1 MNVAREGSNSRWVLA
16 LLALGAAAGSLAPA
30 RVEAQCQVV
39 AAPRLFDPP
48 PGGVQPSTLQGRQDR
63 LIVGGT
69 DGAKRLLVRY
79 NYGFLVYDLSSPAAP
94 SKVQQKDLR
103 TEEKYPVA
111 GDGQTRAGMVSY
123 SSDGARALV
132 PWGAADFGTVA
143 LSGAPLSGGGEY
155 LPTGSKTNMTAIV
168 KASGRYLAFS
178 ATYSPS
184 SGSSLWVADISNIQR
199 GVIADQL
206 NQNQIGSWPYVGPS
220 LGGQVAHL
228 KVVEAG
234 ARAFIVA
241 ASTTAVTVV
250 DVSSPG
256 PAGVGITNGFSHR
269 TYSTSEL
276 GLSGP
281 IKSVAAASHPTDGG
295 LYLLVETAVLSS
307 GAYQSGGVTL
317 SRVTPPST
325 PGGSF
330 GPAQLN
336 GAHTPDAAVRKA
348 QPGILLLPFD
358 SDVVAVYFEGALADG
373 ALHLN
378 VRSSTDFGRNLAD
391 GLKFATPTQFEG
403 MDGFRSSG
411 GTFHVY
417 MGLLAV
423 GTYAASVNCELA
435 PTPAEGTLSVEKVPA
450 TGPTLAVPDNGT
462 VFVGDEL
469 RIRPSFAPSDTIQPV
484 TDWRFDYAFHE
495 GSPTDASGATPFL
508 VNPDVPFTPGS
519 FPAQLTLVGPCD
531 PSQDGDQNVSN
542 GTGCWDSVLA
552 SSDFASP
559 DPAAGSV
566 VQIPLAFEVRNALNE
581 GSSDLTKHRINWKV
595 PKPLL
600 KSASILSGEAVEDGS
615 EGTPHRTSNGYRW
628 YFASAP
634 VGESGSETLTLKAD
648 CTGPICNP
656 ALTQR
661 GTYRYWVSVP
671 YRNGFRTPDCP
682 GLEGTACTVPTAPT
696 VAVTDVVLGF
706 SVPESGNVSAQ
717 GLTIGSTSKKG
728 TAATPCGGTSGFTY
742 DLCTVTGGDCP
753 EGSYTGV
760 GFVATN
766 PFPATGTGTVTIP
779 MPQEGTYGV
788 RIRYQ
793 YTTTGDCGNGNADAL
808 TARWP
813 DQGQWAPLTVIR
825 SVPTVKLF
833 NSTGTTEL
841 SKWAGTYSLTTGQ
854 TARAYAYVNDVRESA
869 LPPGASIIHT
879 NSETGQVTQIGTTQG
894 ASFSIATRGDYVVTL
909 RGYGVD
915 ATAAIA
921 VEAPLGG
928 GGGGGGTTPQALS
941 ISSIWANPATV
952 ALGQPATISCSA
964 TGGTAPYS
972 YSFSYGDGSPN
983 ESSTTGVVTHA
994 FSVAGTKTVRCTATD
1009 SANANRSASVFVT
1022 VGTSTGS
1029 CDFIINDSTG
1039 AKLSFDPFS
1048 RSYDAISG
1056 QPLTFVASNVTGT
1069 PSWTFRPGATAIGN
1083 PATYT
1088 YTITGLEMQS
1098 FTATLTATGCS
1109 KSYPVNVTPSS
1120 GQSFLDFA
1128 IADAD
1133 TGTALARTGTVYGP
1147 ATAGQR
1153 LKFTASGATGDVSWV
1168 FGDGT
1173 SSAEASPVKVY
1184 APAVD
1189 ASYTVTL
1196 TNGANTK
1203 QYTVSVKGST
1213 GAPLTGNYTYQYADG
1228 TNVNR
1233 SAVEPNKPIRFT
1245 GADQATTYTWDFGD
1259 GTPLAQGSPKD
1270 YSFTRGGTFSVKL
1283 TVARNGVPGTVSTAT
1298 PTVFTV
1304 KPPPDPLLWVA
1315 GGMAYTDNGAGV
1327 KWQSDLSI
1335 HNPGTTTATV
1345 SLAYVAGATWDGAT
1359 KVTWI
1364 PQALVA
1370 GETKSY
1376 TNVLKSLFL
1385 LDQGAWGV
1393 VLVRGD
1399 DIPVPPVI
1407 VSRTYN
1413 AANADE
1419 VGTFGLSVPALSVAG
1434 GVQPQSAGG
1443 GNVLAGLRHDDV
1455 FRTNLAIANLKGET
1469 AEVEVVFR
1477 DVNGNVLG
1485 VPALITIEARGVKQI
1500 GSVLAAKPAEG
1511 GEAIGGAGYATPT
1524 SDFSAE
1530 VKLRKGSG
1538 IYPYATVI
1546 DNGTGDSIVVTPAP
1560 RPSPSYR
1567 LPGVVRVQGKN
1578 GPFWMSD
1585 VAVLNPSA
1593 KERRVRVTY
1602 SYKKVGAAGRATM
1615 ENTLVFK
1622 PWEMKIAV
1630 DFVKTWLGLAEGDL
1644 AGYADSFV
1652 DIAPAADDA
1661 APTENLVVVGK
1672 TYMETANGSIG
1683 LQLDGFAYEDGI
1695 SAQGSRQRV
1704 VLSGLEAN
1712 RDYRTNLALFLTPG
1726 STGSAQVDVR
1736 VLDSFGRESKKI
1748 SSVGLN
1754 ADAPFVQIGNDSL
1767 FAGLTTGEMSRATIV
1782 IDNPRGTA
1790 VVGAYAT
1797 VIDNRS
1803 EDATFVAGQPAP

>member
-1 MNVAREGSNSRWVLA
+1 MNVARPGSISRRLLA
-16 LLALGAAAGSLAPA
+16 LLSLAAAAGSLAPA
-30 RVEAQCQVV
+30 RADAQCQVLS
-39 AAPRLFDPP
+39 APSRFDPP
-48 PGGVQPSTLQGRQDR
+48 PGGVTPSTLQGRQDR
-63 LIVGGT
+63 LAVGGPA
-69 DGAKRLLVRY
+69 GAKRLLVRY

-94 SKVQQKDLR
+94 QKVLQKDLR
-103 TEEKYPVA
+103 APDGYPVA
-111 GDGQTRAGMVSY
+111 GDGQTRAGMLAS

-132 PWGAADFGTVA
+132 PWGAGGFGTIVM
-143 LSGAPLSGGGEY
+143 SGMSYSGGGEY
-155 LPTGSKTNMTAIV
+155 APSGETVKMTAAL
-168 KASGRYLAFS
+168 KAGNRYLAFS
-178 ATYSPS
+178 ST
-184 SGSSLWVADISNIQR
+184 SGGELWVSDLTTVQ
-199 GVIADQL
+199 GDVKADQA
-206 NQNQIGSWPYVGPS
+206 NQNQIGSWQYLGPNF
-220 LGGQVAHL
+220 GGPVSIL
-228 KVVEAG
+228 KVVESAP
-234 ARAFIVA
+234 RAYLVA
-241 ASTTAVTVV
+241 ASETRVTVI
-250 DVSSPG
+250 DVSAPG
-256 PAGVGITNGFSHR
+256 PVGPGITNGFSYR
-269 TYSTSEL
+269 TFTLSEL
-276 GLSGP
+276 GLSG
-281 IKSVAAASHPTDGG
+281 KLKAVSAALHPTDGG
-295 LYLLVETAVLSS
+295 LYLVAEGTQLGVGVYVST
-307 GAYQSGGVTL
+307 GVTL
-317 SRVTPPST
+317 TRVEPPASA
-325 PGGSF
+325 GGSF
-330 GPAQLN
+330 GAAEPRGL
-336 GAHTPDAAVRKA
+336 HVPDAAARRA
-348 QPGILLLPFD
+348 MPGNLLLSFD
-358 SDVVAVYFEGALADG
+358 TELIAVFVEGEGNDPG
-373 ALHLN
+373 GPLHLH
-378 VRSSTDFGRNLAD
+378 VRSSGDFGQNRAA
-391 GLKFATPTQFEG
+391 GIKFTSPTQLEALE
-403 MDGFRSSG
+403 GFRSSG
-411 GTFHVY
+411 GTFHLY

-435 PTPAEGTLSVEKVPA
+435 PTPAEGSLSVEKVPA
-450 TGPTLAVPDNGT
+450 TGPTIAVPDNGT

-469 RIRPSFAPSDTIQPV
+469 RIRPAFAPSDTLQPV

-495 GSPTDASGATPFL
+495 GVPTDASIATPFL
-508 VNPDVPFTPGS
+508 VNPDVPFTPGT
-519 FPAQLTLVGPCD
+519 FPSELKLIGPCD
-531 PSQDGDQNVSN
+531 PSQAGDQNVTS
-542 GTGCWDSVLA
+542 GAGCWDSVLA
-552 SSDFASP
+552 SGDFAAS
-559 DPAAGSV
+559 DPAAGTV
-566 VQIPLAFEVRNALNE
+566 KQIPLAFEVRNALN
-581 GSSDLTKHRINWKV
+581 GISSDLTKHRINWKV
-595 PKPLL
+595 PRPLL
-600 KSASILSGEAVEDGS
+600 MSASILSGEPVEDGS
-615 EGTPHRTSNGYRW
+615 EGTPARTSNAYRW
-628 YFASAP
+628 YFSATP
-634 VGESGSETLTLKAD
+634 VGETGSDVLTLKAD
-648 CTGPICNP
+648 CTGPVCNP
-656 ALTQR
+656 GLTQR

-682 GLEGTACTVPTAPT
+682 GLDGTSCTVPTAPT

-706 SVPESGNVSAQ
+706 SVPASGNVGAQ
-717 GLTIGSTSKKG
+717 ALTIGSTSKKG

-742 DLCTVTGGDCP
+742 DLCTASGGSCP

-760 GFVATN
+760 GFVATT
-766 PFPATGTGTVTIP
+766 PFPSAGSGAVSIP
-779 MPQEGTYGV
+779 MPPEGTYGV

-793 YTTTGDCGNGNADAL
+793 YTTTNDCAAAL
-808 TARWP
+808 TATWP

-825 SVPTVKLF
+825 SVPTVRLF

-854 TARAYAYVNDVRESA
+854 SARAYAYVNDVREAA
-869 LPPGASIIHT
+869 LPAGASIIHT
-879 NSETGQVTQIGTTQG
+879 NTETGQVTSIGTTQG

-928 GGGGGGTTPQALS
+928 GGGGGGTTPQALA
-941 ISSIWANPATV
+941 ISSIWANPTSVAVGQAVTV
-952 ALGQPATISCSA
+952 SCSA
-964 TGGTAPYS
+964 TGGTSPYS
-972 YSFSYGDGSPN
+972 YTFVFGDGTPN
-983 ESSTTGVVTHA
+983 VTNSSGNTTHS
-994 FSVAGTKTVRCTATD
+994 FDSEGTKTVRCTVSD
-1009 SANANRSASVFVT
+1009 SASANRSASVFVT
-1022 VGTSTGS
+1022 VGTSAGS
-1029 CDFIINDSTG
+1029 CDFVINDSTG

-1048 RSYDAISG
+1048 RAYDAISG

-1069 PSWTFRPGATAIGN
+1069 PSWTFRPGATATGS
-1083 PATYT
+1083 PATYA
-1088 YTITGLEMQS
+1088 YTITGLEMQA

-1109 KSYPVNVTPSS
+1109 KSYPVNVSPSS

-1128 IADAD
+1128 VADAD

-1184 APAVD
+1184 TPAVD

-1196 TNGANTK
+1196 TNGANQK

-1283 TVARNGVPGTVSTAT
+1283 TVARNGVPGTVTTAS

-1315 GGMAYTDNGAGV
+1315 GGMAYTDNGAGM

-1335 HNPGTTTATV
+1335 HNPGATTATV
-1345 SLAYVAGATWDGAT
+1345 SLGYVAGAAWDGAT
-1359 KVTWI
+1359 KVNWI

-1385 LDQGAWGV
+1385 LGEGAWGV

-1443 GNVLAGLRHDDV
+1443 GNVLAGLRHDGD

-1469 AEVEVVFR
+1469 AEVEIVFR

-1485 VPALITIEARGVKQI
+1485 APALVTVEARGVKQI
-1500 GSVLAAKPAEG
+1500 GSILSADPAQSGAAM
-1511 GEAIGGAGYATPT
+1511 GGAGYLTPT

-1546 DNGTGDSIVVTPAP
+1546 DNGTGDSIVVTPAA
-1560 RPSPSYR
+1560 RPSPRYR

-1593 KERRVRVTY
+1593 KERRVRITY

-1622 PWEMKIAV
+1622 PWEMKVAV
-1630 DFVKTWLGLAEGDL
+1630 DFVKTWLGLAENDV

-1672 TYMETANGSIG
+1672 TYMTTAKGSIG
-1683 LQLDGFAYEDGI
+1683 LQLDGFAYEDGV
-1695 SAQGSRQRV
+1695 SAQGSRQRI

-1754 ADAPFVQIGNDSL
+1754 GDAPFVQIGNDSL

>member
-1 MNVAREGSNSRWVLA
+1 MIVAREGSNSRILVA
-16 LLALGAAAGSLAPA
+16 LIAAGAAIGGLVPSRA
-30 RVEAQCQVV
+30 EAQCQVV
-39 AAPRLFDPP
+39 SAPSLFDQVTA
-48 PGGVQPSTLQGRQDR
+48 GSSFQGRPDR
-63 LIVGGT
+63 IALGGPA
-69 DGAKRLLVRY
+69 GARRLLVRY
-79 NYGFLVYDLSSPAAP
+79 NYGFISYDLASPAAP
-94 SKVQQKDLR
+94 QKLQQKDLR
-103 TEEKYPVA
+103 LGEAYPVG
-111 GDGQTRAGMVSY
+111 GDGQTRAGMLSL

-132 PWGAADFGTVA
+132 PWGAAEFGTIV
-143 LSGAPLSGGGEY
+143 LSPTPFAGGGEFA
-155 LPTGSKTNMTAIV
+155 PSGSKVKMTAAV
-168 KASGRYLAFS
+168 KSGSRYLAFS
-178 ATYSPS
+178 STSA
-184 SGSSLWVADISNIQR
+184 GALWVADLTTVQR
-199 GVIADQL
+199 NVPADQA
-206 NQNQIGSWPYVGPS
+206 NQNQIASWQYADPAF
-220 LGGQVAHL
+220 GGVLTIL
-228 KVVEAG
+228 KAVESAS
-234 ARAFIVA
+234 RAYLVA
-241 ASTTAVTVV
+241 ASETNVTVI
-250 DVSSPG
+250 DVSAPG
-256 PAGVGITNGFSHR
+256 PAGPSLTNGFSHR
-269 TYSTSEL
+269 TYSLSEL
-276 GLSGP
+276 GLSG
-281 IKSVAAASHPTDGG
+281 KLKALSAALHPTDGG
-295 LYLLVETAVLSS
+295 LYLVGEGTQLATGVLISS
-307 GAYQSGGVTL
+307 GVSLTRIQ
-317 SRVTPPST
+317 PPST

-330 GPAQLN
+330 GSAEPRGFHVPEAEARRAMPGSLLLSFDTELVAFFVE
-336 GAHTPDAAVRKA
+336 GEGD
-348 QPGILLLPFD
+348 QPGGPLR
-358 SDVVAVYFEGALADG
+358 
-373 ALHLN
+373 LH
-378 VRSSTDFGRNLAD
+378 VRSSNDFSQNRAA
-391 GLKFATPTQFEG
+391 GLKFNSPSQLESLE
-403 MDGFRSSG
+403 GFRSSG

-417 MGLLAV
+417 MGLTAV
-423 GTYAASVNCELA
+423 GTYASSITCSLA
-435 PTPAEGTLSVEKVPA
+435 PTPAEATLTVEKVPA
-450 TGPTLAVPDNGT
+450 SGGNETVPDDGT

-469 RIRPSFAPSDTIQPV
+469 RIRPIFAPTDAVQPV
-484 TDWRFDYAFHE
+484 LDWRFDYAHHE
-495 GSPTDASGATPFL
+495 GDPSDAAASTPFL
-508 VNPDVPFTPGS
+508 PSPDIPFTQGS
-519 FPAQLTLVGPCD
+519 YPSQLTLIGPCD
-531 PSQDGDQNVSN
+531 PSQDGGPSPST
-542 GTGCWDSVLA
+542 GTGCWASILA
-552 SSDFASP
+552 AGDFASA
-559 DPAAGSV
+559 DPAAGTTV
-566 VQIPLAFEVRNALNE
+566 PIPVAFEVRNALN
-581 GSSDLTKHRINWKV
+581 GSGSDLAKHRIRWKV
-595 PKPLL
+595 PRPFL
-600 KSASILSGEAVEDGS
+600 KSASILSGEPVEDAS
-615 EGTPHRTSNGYRW
+615 EGTPHRTSGTYRW

-634 VGESGSETLTLKAD
+634 VGQAGSDVLTRKAD
-648 CTGPICNP
+648 CTGPTCNP
-656 ALTQR
+656 GLTQR
-661 GTYRYWVSVP
+661 GEYRYWVSVP

-682 GLEGTACTVPTAPT
+682 GLAGESCTVPTAPT

-706 SVPESGNVSAQ
+706 SVPQSGNVGASS
-717 GLTIGSTSKKG
+717 LTIGSTSKKG
-728 TAATPCGGTSGFTY
+728 SAATPCGGTSGFTY
-742 DLCTVTGGDCP
+742 DLCTVSGSSCS
-753 EGSYTGV
+753 EGSYAGV
-760 GFVATN
+760 SFVATN
-766 PFPATGTGTVTIP
+766 PFPATGTGLVSIP

-788 RIRYQ
+788 RIRYS
-793 YTTTGDCGNGNADAL
+793 YTTTGNCGDAL
-808 TARWP
+808 TATWP

-825 SVPTVKLF
+825 SVPTVKIF

-841 SKWAGTYSLTTGQ
+841 SKWAGAYSLSTGQ
-854 TARAYAYVNDVRESA
+854 TARAYAYINDVREAA
-869 LPPGASIIHT
+869 LPQGASFIHT
-879 NSETGQVTQIGTTQG
+879 NTETGQVTQIGTSQG
-894 ASFSIATRGDYVVTL
+894 ASFSIATRGDYIVTL

-915 ATAAIA
+915 ATANLA

-928 GGGGGGTTPQALS
+928 GGGTTPPALS
-941 ISSIWANPATV
+941 ISSIWANPSAVAVGQTV
-952 ALGQPATISCSA
+952 TVSCSA
-964 TGGTAPYS
+964 TGGTSPYS
-972 YSFSYGDGSPN
+972 YTFVFGDGTPN
-983 ESSTTGVVTHA
+983 VTNSSGNTTHS
-994 FSVAGTKTVRCTATD
+994 FDSEGTKTVRCTATD
-1009 SANANRSASVFVT
+1009 SASATRSASVFVT
-1022 VGTSTGS
+1022 VGTTSSGT
-1029 CDFIINDSTG
+1029 CDFVINDSTG

-1048 RSYDAISG
+1048 RAYDAVSG

-1069 PSWTFRPGATAIGN
+1069 PSWAFGTGATAAGS
-1083 PATYT
+1083 PASYT
-1088 YTITGLEMQS
+1088 YTITGLEMKT
-1098 FTATLTATGCS
+1098 FTATLTAAGGCS
-1109 KSYPVNVTPSS
+1109 KSYPVNVSPSS

-1133 TGTALARTGTVYGP
+1133 TGTALARSGTVFGP

-1184 APAVD
+1184 TPAVD

-1196 TNGANTK
+1196 TNGANQK
-1203 QYTVSVKGST
+1203 QYSLSVKGST

-1270 YSFTRGGTFSVKL
+1270 YSFTRGGTFAVKL
-1283 TVARNGVPGTVSTAT
+1283 TVARNGVPGTVSTAS

-1399 DIPVPPVI
+1399 EIPVPPVI

-1455 FRTNLAIANLKGET
+1455 FRTNLAVANLKGET

-1485 VPALITIEARGVKQI
+1485 VPALITVEARGVKQI
-1500 GSVLAAKPAEG
+1500 GSVLSAPPAAG
-1511 GEAIGGAGYATPT
+1511 GAAMGGAGYATPT

-1560 RPSPSYR
+1560 RPSPRLR
-1567 LPGVVRVQGKN
+1567 LPGVVRVQGKS

-1622 PWEMKIAV
+1622 PWEMKVAV
-1630 DFVKTWLGLAEGDL
+1630 DFVKTWLGLDASDV

-1672 TYMETANGSIG
+1672 TYMETAKGSIG

-1754 ADAPFVQIGNDSL
+1754 ADAPFVQIGNDNL

>member
-1 MNVAREGSNSRWVLA
+1 MKVGREGSNSRWLLA
-16 LLALGAAAGSLAPA
+16 LIALGAAMGSLAPA
-30 RVEAQCQVV
+30 RAEAQCQVV
-39 AAPRLFDPP
+39 SAPSLFDQVVA
-48 PGGVQPSTLQGRQDR
+48 GATFVSQPNR
-63 LIVGGT
+63 LAVAGPT
-69 DGAKRLLVRY
+69 GARRLLVRY
-79 NYGFLVYDLSSPAAP
+79 NYGFVTYDLGSPGAP
-94 SKVQQKDLR
+94 QKLQTKDLR
-103 TEEKYPVA
+103 FNETYPVV
-111 GDGQTRAGMVSY
+111 GDGQTRAGMISA

-132 PWGAADFGTVA
+132 PWGVSEYGTIV
-143 LSGAPLSGGGEY
+143 LSPTPYAGGGEY
-155 LPTGSKTNMTAIV
+155 LPTGGKTKMTAAL
-168 KASGRYLAFS
+168 KTGNRYLAFS
-178 ATYSPS
+178 STSA
-184 SGSSLWVADISNIQR
+184 GALWVADVTTVARDVKANL
-199 GVIADQL
+199 D
-206 NQNQIGSWPYVGPS
+206 NQNQIGSWSYTGPDY
-220 LGGQVAHL
+220 GGPMEIL
-228 KVVEAG
+228 KPVESTSG
-234 ARAFIVA
+234 AYLVA
-241 ASTTAVTVV
+241 ASKTKVTVI
-250 DVSSPG
+250 DVSAPG
-256 PAGVGITNGFSHR
+256 PAGPGITSGFSHR
-269 TYSTSEL
+269 TYSLSEL
-276 GLSGP
+276 GLSGS
-281 IKSVAAASHPTDGG
+281 INALSAALHPTDGG
-295 LYLLVETAVLSS
+295 LYLVAEGTSLSV
-307 GAYQSGGVTL
+307 GVNL
-317 SRVTPPST
+317 SQGVSLTRIQPPAT
-325 PGGSF
+325 PGGQFGSAEARGFFLPEAGTRRAMPGSLLLSF
-330 GPAQLN
+330 DTELV
-336 GAHTPDAAVRKA
+336 AVFVEGEGD
-348 QPGILLLPFD
+348 QPGSPLQ
-358 SDVVAVYFEGALADG
+358 
-373 ALHLN
+373 LN
-378 VRSSTDFGRNLAD
+378 VRSSSDFSQNRAAGI
-391 GLKFATPTQFEG
+391 KFTTPDQFEG
-403 MDGFRSSG
+403 LDGFRSTG
-411 GTFHVY
+411 GTFHLY
-417 MGLLAV
+417 MGLLSV
-423 GTYAASVNCELA
+423 GSYAASISCSLA
-435 PTPAEGTLSVEKVPA
+435 PTPAEGSLSVEKIPA
-450 TGPTLAVPDNGT
+450 TGATVAVPDNGT

-469 RIRPSFAPSDTIQPV
+469 RIRPTFAPADNVQPV

-495 GSPTDASGATPFL
+495 GDQTDASPTSPFL
-508 VNPDVPFTPGS
+508 VHPDIPFTQGS
-519 FPAQLTLVGPCD
+519 YPSQLTLIGPCD
-531 PSQDGDQNVSN
+531 PSQDGGPSPTT
-542 GTGCWDSVLA
+542 GAGCWDSTLA
-552 SSDFASP
+552 SGDFEAG
-559 DPAAGSV
+559 DPTAGTIK
-566 VQIPLAFEVRNALNE
+566 QIPLAYAVQNALNQ
-581 GSSDLTKHRINWKV
+581 GVSDLTKHRINWKV

-600 KSASILSGEAVEDGS
+600 KSASILSGESVEDGS

-634 VGESGSETLTLKAD
+634 VGATGGDVLTLKAD

-656 ALTQR
+656 GLSQR

-671 YRNGFRTPDCP
+671 YRNGFQTPDCP
-682 GLEGTACTVPTAPT
+682 GLEGTTCTVPTAPT

-717 GLTIGSTSKKG
+717 ALTISSTSKKG
-728 TAATPCGGTSGFTY
+728 VAATPCGGTSGFTY
-742 DLCTVTGGDCP
+742 DLCTVSGGDCP
-753 EGSYTGV
+753 EGSYSGV

-766 PFPATGTGTVTIP
+766 PFPATGAGTVSIP
-779 MPQEGTYGV
+779 MPQEGTWGV

-808 TARWP
+808 TATWP

-825 SVPTVKLF
+825 SVPTIRLF
-833 NSTGTTEL
+833 SNSTGTTEL
-841 SKWAGTYSLTTGQ
+841 SKWAGAYSLTTVQ
-854 TARAYAYVNDVRESA
+854 SAYAFAYVNDVREPS
-869 LPPGASIIHT
+869 LPS
-879 NSETGQVTQIGTTQG
+879 G
-894 ASFSIATRGDYVVTL
+894 ASFTLTKIDDPPAGPTNLPVTGNYAKISIATRGDYVVTL

-915 ATAAIA
+915 ATANIA

-928 GGGGGGTTPQALS
+928 GGGGGGTAPQALS
-941 ISSIWANPATV
+941 ISSIWASPASAAV
-952 ALGQPATISCSA
+952 GQAVTLSCSA
-964 TGGTAPYS
+964 TGGTGPYS
-972 YSFSYGDGSPN
+972 YTFSFGDGTQN
-983 ESSTTGVVTHA
+983 ETTSSGIVTHA
-994 FSVAGTKTVRCTATD
+994 FSEAGTKTVRCTASD
-1009 SANANRSASVFVT
+1009 SANANRSASVYVT

-1029 CDFIINDSTG
+1029 CDFIINDNTG

-1069 PSWTFRPGATAIGN
+1069 PSWTFRPGATATGN
-1083 PATYT
+1083 PVTYT
-1088 YTITGLEMQS
+1088 YTITGLEMQA

-1120 GQSFLDFA
+1120 GQVFLDFA
-1128 IADAD
+1128 VTDAD

-1153 LKFTASGATGDVSWV
+1153 LKFTASGATGDVSWI

-1184 APAVD
+1184 TPAVD
-1189 ASYTVTL
+1189 SSYTVTL
-1196 TNGANTK
+1196 TNGANQK

-1283 TVARNGVPGTVSTAT
+1283 TVARNGVPGTVTTAS

-1335 HNPGTTTATV
+1335 HNPGTSTATV

-1359 KVTWI
+1359 KVNWI

-1399 DIPVPPVI
+1399 EIPVPPVI

-1485 VPALITIEARGVKQI
+1485 APALITVEARGVKQI
-1500 GSVLAAKPAEG
+1500 GSVLSAPPAAG
-1511 GEAIGGAGYATPT
+1511 GAAMGGAGYATPT

-1560 RPSPSYR
+1560 RPSPRYR

-1593 KERRVRVTY
+1593 KERRVRITY

-1615 ENTLVFK
+1615 ENTLTFR
-1622 PWEMKIAV
+1622 PWEMKVAE
-1630 DFVKTWLGLAEGDL
+1630 DFVKTWLGLEESDK

-1672 TYMETANGSIG
+1672 TYMTTANGSIG

-1704 VLSGLEAN
+1704 ILSGLEAN
-1712 RDYRTNLALFLTPG
+1712 KDYRTNLALFLTPG

-1754 ADAPFVQIGNDSL
+1754 ADAPFVQIGGDGL

>member
-1 MNVAREGSNSRWVLA
+1 MNTARVRSNSRCFLA

-30 RVEAQCQVV
+30 RAEAQCQVV
-39 AAPRLFDPP
+39 ASPRPFGEVDL
-48 PGGVQPSTLQGRQDR
+48 PSGLQGRPDR
-63 LIVGGT
+63 VIVGGAE
-69 DGAKRLLVRY
+69 GAKKLLVRY
-79 NYGFLVYDLSSPAAP
+79 NYGFIVYGLSSPAAP
-94 SKVQQKDLR
+94 ANLQQKDLR
-103 TEEKYPVA
+103 IEEKYPVD
-111 GDGQTRAGMVSY
+111 GDGQTRAGMVSF

-132 PWGAADFGTVA
+132 PWGAGGFGTIV
-143 LSGAPLSGGGEY
+143 LSGTPLSGGGEF
-155 LPTGSKTNMTAIV
+155 LPAGSKTNMTAIV

-178 ATYSPS
+178 STTSASAGPS
-184 SGSSLWVADISNIQR
+184 IWVADITNVQR
-199 GVIADQL
+199 GVLANREQP
-206 NQNQIGSWPYVGPS
+206 NQIPSWQYLGSGLSSKPI
-220 LGGQVAHL
+220 GQMKA
-228 KVVEAG
+228 VESG
-234 ARAFIVA
+234 SRAYLVA
-241 ASTTAVTVV
+241 ASEAEVTVA

-256 PAGVGITNGFSHR
+256 SPGPGMTNNFSHR
-269 TYSTSEL
+269 TYSASEL
-276 GLSGP
+276 GLSGT
-281 IKSVAAASHPTDGG
+281 IKSVSAALHPSDGG
-295 LYLLVETAVLSS
+295 LYLLAEATQVVA
-307 GAYQSGGVTL
+307 GAYVSGGVTL
-317 SRVTPPST
+317 SRIAPPST
-325 PGGSF
+325 PGGAF
-330 GPAQLN
+330 GPAELN
-336 GAHTPDAAVRKA
+336 GAHTPDPEVRKA
-348 QPGILLLPFD
+348 QPGNILLAFD
-358 SDVVAVYFEGALADG
+358 SDVVAVYLEGAASDG

-391 GLKFATPTQFEG
+391 GLKFTTPAQFEG
-403 MDGFRSSG
+403 FDGFRVSG
-411 GTFHVY
+411 GAFHLY
-417 MGLLAV
+417 FGLLGV
-423 GTYAASVNCELA
+423 GTYAASLNCELA
-435 PTPAEGTLSVEKVPA
+435 PTPAEGTLAVEKVPA
-450 TGPTLAVPDNGT
+450 TGPALAVPDNGT

-469 RIRPSFAPSDTIQPV
+469 RIRPSFSPSDTLQPV
-484 TDWRFDYAFHE
+484 TDWRFDYAYHE
-495 GSPTDASGATPFL
+495 GNAADVGTVTPFI
-508 VNPDVPFTPGS
+508 VNPDVPFSPGS
-519 FPAQLTLVGPCD
+519 FPSQLTLVGPCD
-531 PSQDGDQNVSN
+531 PSQDGDQNVAY
-542 GTGCWDSVLA
+542 GAGCWDSVLA
-552 SSDFASP
+552 SGDFDTP
-559 DPAAGSV
+559 DPAAGTL
-566 VQIPLAFEVRNALNE
+566 VQIPLAFEIRNALN
-581 GSSDLTKHRINWKV
+581 GNSSDLTKHRINWKV

-600 KSASILSGEAVEDGS
+600 KSASILSGEPVEDGS
-615 EGTPHRTSNGYRW
+615 EGTPDRASNTYRW
-628 YFASAP
+628 YFAAVP
-634 VGESGSETLTLKAD
+634 VGETGSDVLNLKAD
-648 CTGPICNP
+648 CAGPVCNP
-656 ALTQR
+656 GLTQR

-682 GLEGTACTVPTAPT
+682 GLDATTCIVPTAPT

-706 SVPESGNVSAQ
+706 SVPAGGNVGSQA
-717 GLTIGSTSKKG
+717 LTIDSTSKKG
-728 TAATPCGGTSGFTY
+728 SAATPCAGTSGFTY
-742 DLCTVTGGDCP
+742 DLCTVSDGSCP

-760 GFVATN
+760 GFLATN
-766 PFPATGTGTVTIP
+766 PFPTAGTGTVSIP
-779 MPQEGTYGV
+779 MPPEGTYGV
-788 RIRYQ
+788 RIRYR
-793 YTTTGDCGNGNADAL
+793 YTTTGDCTGAAL
-808 TARWP
+808 TASWP

-825 SVPTVKLF
+825 SVPSIRLF
-833 NSTGTTEL
+833 SSTGTTEL
-841 SKWAGTYSLTTGQ
+841 TKWAGTYSLTTGQ
-854 TARAYAYVNDVRESA
+854 NARAYAYVNDVRDTA
-869 LPPGASIIHT
+869 LPQGASFSYK
-879 NSETGQVTQIGTTQG
+879 NLESGQVTQIGTTQG
-894 ASFSIATRGDYVVTL
+894 SSFSIATRGDYIVTL

-915 ATAAIA
+915 ATVNIA

-928 GGGGGGTTPQALS
+928 GGGGGGTAPQALS

-952 ALGQPATISCSA
+952 AVGQAVTVSCNA
-964 TGGTAPYS
+964 TGGTGPYS
-972 YSFSYGDGSPN
+972 YSFAFGDGTPN
-983 ESSTTGVVTHA
+983 ETSASGTVTHA
-994 FSVAGTKTVRCTATD
+994 FSEAGTKTVRCTAND
-1009 SANANRSASVFVT
+1009 SANANRSATVSVT

-1029 CDFIINDSTG
+1029 CDFVIRDAGTG

-1056 QPLTFVASNVTGT
+1056 QPLTFEASNVTGT
-1069 PSWTFRPGATAIGN
+1069 PSWTFRPGATATGN

-1088 YTITGLEMQS
+1088 YTITGLEMQA

-1109 KSYPVNVTPSS
+1109 KSYPVNVSPSS

-1153 LKFTASGATGDVSWV
+1153 LRFTASGATGDLAWT

-1173 SSAEASPVKVY
+1173 SSAEAIPIKVY
-1184 APAVD
+1184 TPAVD
-1189 ASYTVTL
+1189 ATYTATL
-1196 TNGANTK
+1196 TNGANQK
-1203 QYTVSVKGST
+1203 QYTISVKGST
-1213 GAPLTGNYTYQYADG
+1213 GAPLTGNYTFQYADG

-1259 GTPLAQGSPKD
+1259 GTALAQGSPKD

-1283 TVARNGVPGTVSTAT
+1283 TVARNGVPGTVATAS

-1315 GGMAYTDNGAGV
+1315 GGMAFTDNGAGV

-1335 HNPGTTTATV
+1335 HNPGTTTATM

-1419 VGTFGLSVPALSVAG
+1419 VGTFGLSVPALSVSG

-1443 GNVLAGLRHDDV
+1443 GNVLAGLRHDDA

-1485 VPALITIEARGVKQI
+1485 VPALITVEARGVKQI
-1500 GSVLAAKPAEG
+1500 GSVLSAAQATG
-1511 GEAIGGAGYATPT
+1511 GAAIGGAGYATPT

-1560 RPSPSYR
+1560 RPSPRYR

-1593 KERRVRVTY
+1593 KERRVRITY
-1602 SYKKVGAAGRATM
+1602 SYRKVGAAGRATM

-1622 PWEMKIAV
+1622 PWEMRVAV
-1630 DFVKTWLGLAEGDL
+1630 DFVKTWLGLEESDL
-1644 AGYADSFV
+1644 AGYAESFV
-1652 DIAPAADDA
+1652 DIAPAADDV

-1672 TYMETANGSIG
+1672 TYMATAKGTIG

-1712 RDYRTNLALFLTPG
+1712 KDYRTNLALFLTPG

-1736 VLDSFGRESKKI
+1736 VLDSFGRESKKV
-1748 SSVGLN
+1748 SSIGLN
-1754 ADAPFVQIGNDSL
+1754 ADSPFVQLGSDSL

>member
-1 MNVAREGSNSRWVLA
+1 M
-16 LLALGAAAGSLAPA
+16 
-30 RVEAQCQVV
+30 
-39 AAPRLFDPP
+39 
-48 PGGVQPSTLQGRQDR
+48 GGPS
-63 LIVGGT
+63 GG
-69 DGAKRLLVRY
+69 KRLLVRY
-79 NYGFLVYDLSSPAAP
+79 SFGFVVYDLNSPSAP
-94 SKVQQKDLR
+94 TTLQVKDLR
-103 TEEKYPVA
+103 IEEKYPVG
-111 GDGQTRAGMVSY
+111 GDGQSRTGAVSFSPDAQRAI
-123 SSDGARALV
+123 V
-132 PWGAADFGTVA
+132 PWGAEGFGSIA
-143 LSGAPLSGGGEY
+143 LSGSPLSGGGEFNPGGSNVNQSAVTRVGDRY
-155 LPTGSKTNMTAIV
+155 LGFSSTFLPSTGSSLYVSDLTTLARGVVANTEQANKIPSEKVTGLELGGRLV
-168 KASGRYLAFS
+168 SLQPLEASGRTYL
-178 ATYSPS
+178 
-184 SGSSLWVADISNIQR
+184 VAVSDTR
-199 GVIADQL
+199 
-206 NQNQIGSWPYVGPS
+206 
-220 LGGQVAHL
+220 
-228 KVVEAG
+228 
-234 ARAFIVA
+234 
-241 ASTTAVTVV
+241 VTVI
-250 DVSSPG
+250 DVS
-256 PAGVGITNGFSHR
+256 
-269 TYSTSEL
+269 L
-276 GLSGP
+276 
-281 IKSVAAASHPTDGG
+281 
-295 LYLLVETAVLSS
+295 
-307 GAYQSGGVTL
+307 
-317 SRVTPPST
+317 
-325 PGGSF
+325 PGGSVPGLSQQF
-330 GPAQLN
+330 RSRSLTTAEVGLPGAIKSASAALHPVDGGVYVLAESAIWVGGDYPSRGVSLTRIELPVTAGQPFPSTTPQVVGYDLPAAPAN
-336 GAHTPDAAVRKA
+336 IA
-348 QPGILLLPFD
+348 QPGTLLIPFD
-358 SDVVAVYFEGALADG
+358 SDVAAVYFEGSASDG
-373 ALHLN
+373 ALHMH
-378 VRSSTDFGRNLAD
+378 VRSSTDFSQNRAASIKLTTLASYN
-391 GLKFATPTQFEG
+391 AIA
-403 MDGFRSSG
+403 GFRSSG
-411 GTFHVY
+411 GTLHVY
-417 MGLLAV
+417 FGV
-423 GTYAASVNCELA
+423 NNIGTYAASVNCELA

-450 TGPTLAVPDNGT
+450 SGPTVAVPDNGT

-469 RIRPSFAPSDTIQPV
+469 RIRPAFAPSDTLQPV

-495 GSPTDASGATPFL
+495 GVPTDASGATPFL
-508 VNPDVPFTPGS
+508 VNPDVPFTPGT
-519 FPAQLTLVGPCD
+519 FPSELKLIGPCD
-531 PSQDGDQNVSN
+531 PSQDGDQNVSS

-552 SSDFASP
+552 SGDFAAS
-559 DPAAGSV
+559 DPAAGTV
-566 VQIPLAFEVRNALNE
+566 KQIPLAFEVRNALN
-581 GSSDLTKHRINWKV
+581 GNGSDLTKHRINWKV

-600 KSASILSGEAVEDGS
+600 KSASILSGESVEDGS
-615 EGTPHRTSNGYRW
+615 EGTPARTSNAYRW
-628 YFASAP
+628 YFSTTP
-634 VGESGSETLTLKAD
+634 VGEAGSDVLTLKAD
-648 CTGPICNP
+648 CTGPVCNP
-656 ALTQR
+656 GLAQR

-671 YRNGFRTPDCP
+671 YRSGFRTPDCP
-682 GLEGTACTVPTAPT
+682 GLDGTSCTVPTAPT
-696 VAVTDVVLGF
+696 VAVTDVVLSF
-706 SVPESGNVSAQ
+706 SVPESGNVGAQ
-717 GLTIGSTSKKG
+717 ALTIASSSKKG
-728 TAATPCGGTSGFTY
+728 TAATPCGGTSGFIY
-742 DLCTVTGGDCP
+742 DLCTVSGGDCP
-753 EGSYTGV
+753 EGSYAGV

-766 PFPATGTGTVTIP
+766 PFPAAGTGTVSIP

-788 RIRYQ
+788 RIRYS
-793 YTTTGDCGNGNADAL
+793 YTTTGDCGNGNSAAL
-808 TARWP
+808 TATWP

-825 SVPTVKLF
+825 SVPTVRLF

-854 TARAYAYVNDVRESA
+854 TARAYAYVNDVREDK
-869 LPPGASIIHT
+869 LPAGASIIHT
-879 NSETGQVTQIGTTQG
+879 NTETGQVTQIGTTQG

-928 GGGGGGTTPQALS
+928 GGGGGGTAPQALA
-941 ISSIWANPATV
+941 ISSIWANPTSV
-952 ALGQPATISCSA
+952 AVGQAVTISCSA
-964 TGGTAPYS
+964 TGGTGPYS
-972 YSFSYGDGSPN
+972 YTFSFGDGTPN
-983 ESSTTGVVTHA
+983 ETNASGNVAHA
-994 FSVAGTKTVRCTATD
+994 FSEAGTKTVRCTATD
-1009 SANANRSASVFVT
+1009 SANANRSASVYVT
-1022 VGTSTGS
+1022 VGTSAGS
-1029 CDFIINDSTG
+1029 CDFVINDSTG

-1069 PSWTFRPGATAIGN
+1069 ASWTFRPGATATGN
-1083 PATYT
+1083 PVTYT
-1088 YTITGLEMQS
+1088 YTITGLEMQA

-1109 KSYPVNVTPSS
+1109 KSYPVNVSPSS
-1120 GQSFLDFA
+1120 GQVFLDFA
-1128 IADAD
+1128 VADAD
-1133 TGTALARTGTVYGP
+1133 TGTALARSGTVFGP

-1153 LKFTASGATGDVSWV
+1153 LKFTPSGATGDVSWV

-1184 APAVD
+1184 TPAVD

-1196 TNGANTK
+1196 TNGAAQK

-1228 TNVNR
+1228 TSVNR

-1259 GTPLAQGSPKD
+1259 GTPLGQGSPKT

-1283 TVARNGVPGTVSTAT
+1283 TVARNGVPGTVTTAS

-1315 GGMAYTDNGAGV
+1315 GGMAYTDNGSGM

-1359 KVTWI
+1359 KATWI

-1385 LDQGAWGV
+1385 LSEGAWGV

-1399 DIPVPPVI
+1399 DISVPPVI

-1443 GNVLAGLRHDDV
+1443 GNVLAGLRHDGV

-1485 VPALITIEARGVKQI
+1485 VPALVTVEARGVKQI
-1500 GSVLAAKPAEG
+1500 GSILSADPAQSGAAM
-1511 GEAIGGAGYATPT
+1511 GGAGYGSPA

-1546 DNGTGDSIVVTPAP
+1546 DNGTGDSIVVTPAA
-1560 RPSPSYR
+1560 RPSPHYR

-1593 KERRVRVTY
+1593 KERRVRITY

-1630 DFVKTWLGLAEGDL
+1630 DFVKTWLGLAENDA

-1672 TYMETANGSIG
+1672 TYMTTAKGTIG
-1683 LQLDGFAYEDGI
+1683 LQLDGFAYEDGL

-1754 ADAPFVQIGNDSL
+1754 GDAPFVQIDNDSL